1 MPTGQVLVGMA
12 EIKVIKGSGQLTCL
26 GLGSCI
32 GLLAFDADS
41 GVCGMAHIMLPEA
54 FKDKPVDKPGKF
66 ADTGLPALLAEIEKA
81 GGSTRRLTWV
91 FAGGAQVFK
100 YGAGTA
106 SKLDVGARNGEAVVA
121 HLKKFGARVLAQ
133 DIGGTSG
140 RTMIANLETGE
151 VRVRTV
157 QGGEKILCQLKRVR
171 AEAA

>member
-1 MPTGQVLVGMA
+1 MAAGQVLVGMA
-12 EIKVIKGSGQLTCL
+12 EIKVIKGTGQLTCL

-32 GLLAFDADS
+32 GLLAYDAES

-54 FKDKPVDKPGKF
+54 FKDKTVDKPGKF
-66 ADTGLPALLAEIEKA
+66 ADTGVPALLAEIEKA
-81 GGSTRRLTWV
+81 GGNIRRLTWV
-91 FAGGAQVFK
+91 FTGGAQVFK

-106 SKLDVGARNGEAVVA
+106 SKLDVGARNGEAVNA
-121 HLKKFGARVLAQ
+121 HLKKLGARILAQ

-140 RTMIANLETGE
+140 RTMVANIETGE

-157 QGGEKILCQLKRVR
+157 QGGEKTLCQLKRVR